1 MISRRSFHSFTS
13 SFEADDER
21 SDTDGGEMSSRS
33 SDGGDGDD
41 GYDPKP
47 LYPGHD
53 LRPTSPKEL
62 AGWYM
67 YGFAAE
73 TYVVCG
79 IGKLFPHQLFHR
91 LVSSRL

>member
-1 MISRRSFHSFTS
+1 MVSKKSFHSFTS

-21 SDTDGGEMSSRS
+21 SDTDGDEMSSQS
-33 SDGGDGDD
+33 SNGGDG
-41 GYDPKP
+41 YDRPGSKP

-53 LRPTSPKEL
+53 LRPTSRKEL

-79 IGKLFPHQLFHR
+79 IGMISIE
-91 LVSSRL
+91 SSTV